1 MISDNKNIL
10 LNYEI
15 LKLLLNKKNILKTSI
30 SPNWDDKCLLFY
42 LLYRYY
48 IYLFYWMTRQINIS
62 KSNDLIL
69 FIGFIK

>member
-30 SPNWDDKCLLFY
+30 SPN
-42 LLYRYY
+42 
-48 IYLFYWMTRQINIS
+48 
-62 KSNDLIL
+62 
-69 FIGFIK
+69 